1 MDDIKPVAA
10 EHHEQAAHHLE
21 LAAAKHRDAAKQC
34 LSGNF
39 QKAHD
44 LAISASEF
52 ETAANRHAIE
62 AVDQYRHHA
71 EEVAGHKAEL
81 AAEEAARVAKH
92 EAKDAEK

>member
-1 MDDIKPVAA
+1 MDNIKPIAS

-44 LAISASEF
+44 LAISA
-52 ETAANRHAIE
+52 AE
-62 AVDQYRHHA
+62 AWSVVVNARLSARDQVGQCGLRLGDVHV
-71 EEVAGHKAEL
+71 EGHRGRI
-81 AAEEAARVAKH
+81 ARVKTW
-92 EAKDAEK
+92 